1 MGLFLLQIISSLLG
15 LLEIV
20 IIASAVVS
28 WLIYFQV
35 INSRHPMVGQIERF
49 LWAVTR
55 PVLRPIQKVIP
66 PLGGTVDISPVIAL
80 VVIEAARVYLLP
92 WLFAPII
99 RLLGG

>member
-1 MGLFLLQIISSLLG
+1 MGLFLFQIISALLG

-35 INSRHPMVGQIERF
+35 INSRHPAVGQIERF

-80 VVIEAARVYLLP
+80 IVIEAARSALLP